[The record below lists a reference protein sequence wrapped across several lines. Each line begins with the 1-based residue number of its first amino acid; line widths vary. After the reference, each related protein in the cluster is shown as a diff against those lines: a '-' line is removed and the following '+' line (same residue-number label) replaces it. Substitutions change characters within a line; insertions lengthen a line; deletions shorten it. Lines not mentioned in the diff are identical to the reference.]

1 MPLGTPKAG
10 FAAAGEFQSS
20 ALPYVTSSQA
30 PGAASGVLEIHF
42 PKVSRSITV
51 TNREASGTY
60 LRVGFTR
67 NGVGV
72 SGSNYYLLNGGDTLA
87 VELRVKSLFLAGD
100 AGTANCSVLAG
111 LTTIDAKDMPLLSG
125 SEGWEGVG

>member
-30 PGAASGVLEIHF
+30 PSSAADALEIEF

-51 TNREASGTY
+51 TNRAPAGTY

-67 NGVGV
+67 NGVLT
-72 SGSNYYLLNGGDTLA
+72 SGNHYMLNGGDTLA
-87 VELRVKSLFLAGD
+87 VELRVKALYLAGD
-100 AGTANCSVLAG
+100 GATANFSVLAG
-111 LTTIDAKDMPLLSG
+111 LTTIDARDMPLLSG
-125 SEGWEGVG
+125 SEGWQGVG